1 MQKLIFA
8 LAAFLIFSQTIAAEV
23 ITREHFVEAPSAS
36 PALKGKLVKLYL
48 RELKPAEK
56 QPQNAVLF
64 IHGSGTPSTPS
75 FDLRYKDY
83 SWMNFLAQSG
93 FDVFALDLT
102 GYGRSTRPE
111 PMNDPCNFSA
121 SEQQQF
127 IPALIKEPCAKTHSQ
142 PLTNIESDWAD
153 MDAAVNFIRKNTAIK
168 SLALIGWSK
177 GGPRSLGYVQRHPG
191 KVDKLVLLAPAYH
204 RDTPLASPKN
214 TEVSSLMGAQ
224 NQTDFLNGWKKQ
236 TGCANQV
243 DEQITPIIWQE
254 ILASDALGK
263 TWGTGVRRAPEQ
275 GATWGFNQTTARQFT
290 LPILLITGEFDRQVL
305 PQQVRELYD
314 DLASPQKVLITL
326 ACSSH
331 RAIWETNHLLMFKAS
346 ADWLQNNTTN
356 AAPKGVFTIG
366 KGLRER

>member
-8 LAAFLIFSQTIAAEV
+8 LAALLIFSQTIAAEV
-23 ITREHFVEAPSAS
+23 ITREHFIEIPSIS

-83 SWMNFLAQSG
+83 SWMNYLAQSG

-127 IPALIKEPCAKTHSQ
+127 IPKLIKEPCAKTHSQ

-153 MDAAVNFIRKNTAIK
+153 MDAAINFIRKNTAIK
-168 SLALIGWSK
+168 SLALIGWSQ
-177 GGPRSLGYVQRHPG
+177 GGPRSLGYVQRHPD

-204 RDTPLASPKN
+204 RDAPLASPKN

-243 DEQITPIIWQE
+243 DEQIAPIIWQE

-263 TWGTGVRRAPEQ
+263 TWGTSVRRAPEQ
-275 GATWGFNQTTARQFT
+275 GKTWGFNQTSAQQFT
-290 LPILLITGEFDRQVL
+290 LPTLLITGEFDIQVL
-305 PQQVRELYD
+305 PQQVHELFE
-314 DLASPQKVLITL
+314 DLGSSQKVLLNL

-331 RAIWETNHLLMFKAS
+331 RAIWENNHSIMFKAS
-346 ADWLQNNTTN
+346 ADWLKHTN
-356 AAPKGVFTIG
+356 LSGIEKGSLKLGTP
-366 KGLRER
+366 